1 MLLSVVL
8 EKTLESPLDCKEI
21 KSVNPKGNQS
31 WIFIGR
37 TDAEA
42 EVLILW
48 PLDVK
53 KWLIWKDPGAGKN
66 WRQEEKG
73 MTENEMVGWHYQLN
87 GHEFEQVSDEQ
98 GSLVWC
104 SSWGWTR
111 LSDWTE
117 LNWCVVERGK
127 IGFQLNKSHG
137 SKTLLLLA
145 FLLVKLTL
153 TVLFNPFTLL
163 ECIQRFSLQFFS
175 SSS

>member
-1 MLLSVVL
+1 MLLKYGAREDSW
-8 EKTLESPLDCKEI
+8 ESLGLQGDQTSHWPC
-21 KSVNPKGNQS
+21 
-31 WIFIGR
+31 
-37 TDAEA
+37 DA
-42 EVLILW
+42 
-48 PLDVK
+48 K
-53 KWLIWKDPGAGKN
+53 NWLIRKGPDAGKD

-73 MTENEMVGWHYQLN
+73 MTEDETVGWHYQLN

-117 LNWCVVERGK
+117 LNWCVVEKGK

-145 FLLVKLTL
+145 FLLVKKYLL
-153 TVLFNPFTLL
+153 YSLILLRCWNVFRDFLCSFSHLAVNP
-163 ECIQRFSLQFFS
+163 
-175 SSS
+175 